1 MKTQSAKAKGR
12 KLQQH
17 VRDAIIEAFKE
28 HGVEPDDVKS
38 TAMGQGGAD
47 VQLSPFAKSFFPYS
61 VECKS
66 HKGMAIYGIYS
77 QAEANTDKD
86 TEPLVVVKIN
96 NRKPLAVVDF
106 DHYMMLVK
114 EYHRKCRKDF
124 E

>member
-17 VRDAIIEAFKE
+17 VRDAVIKAFKE
-28 HGVEPDDVKS
+28 YGVEPDDVKS

-47 VQLSPFAKSFFPYS
+47 VQLSPFARTFFPYS

-66 HKGMAIYGIYS
+66 HKSMAIYNVYA
-77 QAEANTDKD
+77 QAEANTERG
-86 TEPLVVVKIN
+86 TEPLVVVKVN

-106 DHYMMLVK
+106 DHYMLLVK
-114 EYHRKCRKDF
+114 EYYSD
-124 E
+124 